1 MVLVGEDEQ
10 FGGHASQFRRI
21 ECRHA
26 LRGEDAEILFAVDAE
41 DRRVPFVYEKVRRI
55 GVAALHGRVVLF
67 PIRAAQV
74 PVGEPKLF
82 GFQVLLLHVEESVV
96 CDECLEAFVV
106 MSGKPVHRIAS
117 EAGSYASQ
125 PVFVYVRFLRDVVY
139 RAQVIIHAMSAVV
152 GADFFQPFH
161 AEARQS
167 AAVGSDDDVIVS
179 RHNLQVP
186 AVAPELADGALRSA
200 FAEEE
205 GRVFLV
211 RVEIDGIDH
220 PRKHVLAVYRLGPAR
235 FYLAFLQLAEDM
247 VVLRSD
253 AGHFVVFLQ
262 VDSEEFVGF
271 A

>member
-1 MVLVGEDEQ
+1 
-10 FGGHASQFRRI
+10 
-21 ECRHA
+21 
-26 LRGEDAEILFAVDAE
+26 
-41 DRRVPFVYEKVRRI
+41 
-55 GVAALHGRVVLF
+55 
-67 PIRAAQV
+67 
-74 PVGEPKLF
+74 
-82 GFQVLLLHVEESVV
+82 
-96 CDECLEAFVV
+96 

-211 RVEIDGIDH
+211 RVEIDGIE
-220 PRKHVLAVYRLGPAR
+220 PSTVLVQRDSTLPFFSWLKIWSFSEVMRVTLWSFFRSTVKSSSASLSEWR
-235 FYLAFLQLAEDM
+235 M
-247 VVLRSD
+247 VSSCLSFSIFTD
-253 AGHFVVFLQ
+253 A
-262 VDSEEFVGF
+262 
-271 A
+271 